1 MSKVS
6 VIFSH
11 RVQSQVAD
19 ANLGTKGLNALMGVL
34 DGVRVTSVEA
44 ATRYTPVQ
52 SLPSGRRH
60 WRRLHSEHGRIH
72 CRCTLCFASHA
83 ARVYGAVG
91 KERGAEQKGCACAD
105 ADSNAVDADNIVG
118 KLEASARA
126 TTNFHNMLRPGN
138 TET

>member
-52 SLPSGRRH
+52 SLPSGRRQ
-60 WRRLHSEHGRIH
+60 WR
-72 CRCTLCFASHA
+72 
-83 ARVYGAVG
+83 
-91 KERGAEQKGCACAD
+91 
-105 ADSNAVDADNIVG
+105 
-118 KLEASARA
+118 
-126 TTNFHNMLRPGN
+126 
-138 TET
+138 